1 MDKFS
6 AWRRSKAAAKTA
18 TQQPKESLAAR
29 DAQQQ
34 QQQQSQQQQ
43 QQQAIVSRRQ
53 QQQQQPKQH
62 EHDSHRSCQRRQAAW
77 RIIETRSSK
86 KRKIA
91 LTPVGAAAPDPELPA
106 NPPSPPTPICGAILH
121 TDGAEE
127 APMTSPAHQERE
139 KTTESEMPS
148 EASYRPAPEPP
159 PMTRLYGYMY
169 VQPSFHSSVQKLLEE
184 APQRTF

>member
-34 QQQQSQQQQ
+34 QQQQ
-43 QQQAIVSRRQ
+43 QQQAIVSSRQQ

-91 LTPVGAAAPDPELPA
+91 LTPVGAAAPGPELFA
-106 NPPSPPTPICGAILH
+106 NLPPPPMPVCGAILQ

-127 APMTSPAHQERE
+127 ASMTSPVHQERE

>member
-34 QQQQSQQQQ
+34 QQQQ
-43 QQQAIVSRRQ
+43 QQQAAAATAGNSEQ
-53 QQQQQPKQH
+53 TPAAAAEPKQH

-148 EASYRPAPEPP
+148 EAKYRPAPEPP
-159 PMTRLYGYMY
+159 PMTRLYG
-169 VQPSFHSSVQKLLEE
+169 
-184 APQRTF
+184 